1 MNYNEFKAEFM
12 KRLAEKAVQSDL
24 IGTYQMFEDGM
35 VSENP
40 RYAKSLSFREIGDV
54 IDQYEMVKDRL
65 ILRPLNYT
73 DNKYV
78 LKKIA
83 YRQVGDMAL
92 VLYLVVADTEEFGLN
107 TTKVPREVME
117 LWGKTE
123 EEVFENALI
132 NTNIRSVPRMYNSP
146 AVSGCEEQACDWHE
160 QQCVYDI
167 SESQRSNQLL
177 VSGGKR
183 KAGGTCWRG
192 FLRCVYGNP

>member
-78 LKKIA
+78 LKKLRTARWEIW
-83 YRQVGDMAL
+83 RWCFILLLLIQKNLDLTQQRCRG
-92 VLYLVVADTEEFGLN
+92 
-107 TTKVPREVME
+107 R
-117 LWGKTE
+117 LW
-123 EEVFENALI
+123 
-132 NTNIRSVPRMYNSP
+132 S
-146 AVSGCEEQACDWHE
+146 SGEKQK
-160 QQCVYDI
+160 
-167 SESQRSNQLL
+167 
-177 VSGGKR
+177 KR
-183 KAGGTCWRG
+183 
-192 FLRCVYGNP
+192 FLKMP

>member
-65 ILRPLNYT
+65 ILRSLNYT

-117 LWGKTE
+117 LWGK
-123 EEVFENALI
+123 
-132 NTNIRSVPRMYNSP
+132 IRR
-146 AVSGCEEQACDWHE
+146 
-160 QQCVYDI
+160 
-167 SESQRSNQLL
+167 
-177 VSGGKR
+177 
-183 KAGGTCWRG
+183 RG
-192 FLRCVYGNP
+192 F